1 MSASATGAELI
12 ARIESDLKQA
22 MRDRDETRKL
32 ALRAAKTALTEAAKE
47 SDQHEL
53 SLERVTSVLQ
63 REAKRRREAAAEFEK
78 ANDAARAQAE
88 LAELAVLEAYL
99 PQPLSEAEVRSLI
112 QAAIAETGA
121 SSQKEMGKVMSALM
135 PKLGGRADGKLVSA
149 LVREALAG

>member
-1 MSASATGAELI
+1 MSASATGAELL

-53 SLERVTSVLQ
+53 SLERIMSVLQ
-63 REAKRRREAAAEFEK
+63 REAKRRREAAGEFEK
-78 ANDAARAQAE
+78 ANDAVRAQAE

-112 QAAIAETGA
+112 QAAIAQTGA
-121 SSQKEMGKVMSALM
+121 SSPKEMGKVMAALM
-135 PKLGGRADGKLVSA
+135 PKLGGRADGKLVST
-149 LVREALAG
+149 LVREGLAG

>member
-1 MSASATGAELI
+1 MSASATAAELI

-78 ANDAARAQAE
+78 ARDTARAQAE

-121 SSQKEMGKVMSALM
+121 SSQKEMGKVMAALM